1 MSEME
6 HYDMELYEME
16 KRIRRL
22 AIACD
27 FELTDTNIVAFI
39 RGNYDVCPAGDEHT
53 KKELRGL
60 LMMKYNIEE
69 HCIQT
74 IGAEKCLQVVSA
86 LNKQLGKE
94 GFQVEE
100 QGA

>member
-1 MSEME
+1 MSELE

-22 AIACD
+22 AISCD

-39 RGNYDVCPAGDEHT
+39 RGNDEMCTGGEEHT
-53 KKELRGL
+53 RKELRGL
-60 LMMKYNIEE
+60 LMLKYNIEE

-74 IGAEKCLQVVSA
+74 VGAEKCLQVVSA
-86 LNKQLGKE
+86 MNKQLRRE

-100 QGA
+100 EGA